1 MGDVFTYHKMNDLS
15 WHSPLN
21 MLCEKWHECA
31 LVLNN
36 LALINNYLALG
47 VKGALLGDLIFERI
61 LV

>member
-1 MGDVFTYHKMNDLS
+1 MNDLS

-36 LALINNYLALG
+36 LALG